1 VRQISVCAFEK
12 VQRAV
17 RHRVAVM
24 ETPAPLLAQ

>member
-1 VRQISVCAFEK
+1 VCAFEK